1 MCQGFATPEAW
12 DPRYDTEEDLM
23 CRKTVPLTLIAVLAL
38 TLLLAPTVDATVVY
52 MTDFPNPGGVMPT
65 GWSALVG
72 SEGTPGWRWDGKDL
86 RFDESGVY
94 GLAHYTG
101 PLSEGSSTALSD
113 FTITTEF
120 RKTNP
125 VVCGIAGRIQDA
137 GSYYHARLYGQT
149 ALQIYRFDGGSAT
162 QLGSTVTASDTY
174 NQGETWRL
182 STTFE
187 GPTITARLYNQSNVL
202 VGTAIATDSTYASGS
217 AGLRAQNP
225 NAFESVAIETLTMT
239 PGTLLAY
246 EGFETNAGGSG
257 DAYIADA
264 TIRGADKPR
273 TGFTGAWTSAGGF
286 AASTDV
292 YSRTAGLSYGALIT
306 TPGSME
312 AFRNTGTS
320 DQVKYLRRDF
330 DYSFDATDEVWASC
344 LFNFDAMGEAN
355 GGSAF
360 VAELADSS
368 TTRGIQLRIEPD
380 GAGPDGT
387 VRVVCAGNSG
397 SDLNLGTVAADETH
411 LLVVRSSP
419 ASDGP
424 NQYYDAIDV
433 WVDPVDLTDL
443 GAPDAEGYGVVRY
456 QWPNFGDLLTLD
468 ELELRWRP
476 QPAPFSFTFDEFRL
490 GTGSASVLPVIPEPG
505 TLTLLALGGL
515 GLLARRRKRAR

>member
-1 MCQGFATPEAW
+1 MHRGTAS
-12 DPRYDTEEDLM
+12 
-23 CRKTVPLTLIAVLAL
+23 LTLVACLGL
-38 TLLLAPTVDATVVY
+38 TLLLAPMAGAGVVY
-52 MTDFPNPGGVMPT
+52 MTDFPEPAGVMPT

-72 SEGTPGWRWDGKDL
+72 SEGNPGWRSDGADL
-86 RFDESGVY
+86 RFDEGGVN

-120 RKTNP
+120 RKTNS
-125 VVCGIAGRIQDA
+125 VVGGIAGRIQDA

-149 ALQIYRFDGGSAT
+149 SLQLYRFDGGSAT

-187 GPTITARLYNQSNVL
+187 GSTITARLYNEGNVL
-202 VGTAIATDSTYASGS
+202 VGTATATDATYTSGS
-217 AGLRAQNP
+217 AGVRGQNP
-225 NAFESVAIETLTMT
+225 NAFESVAIETPTIV

-246 EGFETNAGGSG
+246 EGFETNAGGTG
-257 DAYIADA
+257 AAYTADA

-273 TGFTGAWTSAGGF
+273 TGFTGAWTSSGGF
-286 AASTDV
+286 ATSADV
-292 YSRTAGLSYGALIT
+292 YSRTAGLSYGGLIT

-320 DQVKYLRRDF
+320 GEVKYLRRDF
-330 DYSFDATDEVWASC
+330 NYSFDAADEIWASC

-380 GAGPDGT
+380 GTGPDGI
-387 VRVVCAGNSG
+387 VRVVGAGNNG
-397 SDLNLGTVAADETH
+397 IDLALGTVAAGETH

-419 ASDGP
+419 AIDGP
-424 NQYYDAIDV
+424 NEYYDAIDI

-443 GAPDAEGYGVVRY
+443 GTPDGEGYGVVRY
-456 QWPNFGDLLTLD
+456 NWPNFGDLLTFD

-490 GTGSASVLPVIPEPG
+490 GTGLASVLPVIPEPT
-505 TLTLLALGGL
+505 TLTVLALGGL
-515 GLLARRRKRAR
+515 GLLARRRRQR